1 MMARDSLL
9 GQDFLGAFGQSV
21 GQDLTREREER
32 ESRYERPSFAD
43 TLKAQA
49 MSSVATAITAPI
61 GQAIGGFVT
70 EPFKRLEDNFMNKVE
85 QRTYLKDMKEFTR
98 LGGEE
103 LEKDKTF
110 ENERAVLGQTRDE
123 YALHNFKN
131 QLYAN
136 AEARTTNTG
145 RHGGT

>member
-1 MMARDSLL
+1 
-9 GQDFLGAFGQSV
+9 
-21 GQDLTREREER
+21 
-32 ESRYERPSFAD
+32 
-43 TLKAQA
+43 

-103 LEKDKTF
+103 LEKIKHLKMK
-110 ENERAVLGQTRDE
+110 EQC
-123 YALHNFKN
+123 
-131 QLYAN
+131 
-136 AEARTTNTG
+136 
-145 RHGGT
+145 